1 MFLSKLILNHRSRA
15 VRRDLADCQELHRT
29 LMAAFPHTKAQ
40 SARDEFGLLFRLET
54 SVRSGQV
61 TAIVQSA
68 LEPSW
73 GQLPSGYLL
82 EAENNPACKP
92 VNGSYSSLMIGQ
104 RLAFRLR
111 ANPTKKIGTRR
122 KDAEGGKSNG
132 QRIEIR
138 GEENQIAWLHRK
150 ADQHGFRLV
159 GVRIK
164 PEIAD
169 VRARPENKVIGWRE
183 VNDAVAPKRR
193 MTFAAV
199 AFEGVLEI
207 TDADKF
213 KQALADGIGSGKA
226 YGFGLLSIAP
236 AGARTSP
243 SAG

>member
-29 LMAAFPHTKAQ
+29 LMAAFPHTR
-40 SARDEFGLLFRLET
+40 SNTARDEFGLLYRLET
-54 SVRSGQV
+54 SVRSGTV

-68 LEPSW
+68 LEPNW

-92 VNGSYSSLMIGQ
+92 VNGSYASLMVGR

-111 ANPTKKIGTRR
+111 ANPTKRVSKNNTEQQEQWR
-122 KDAEGGKSNG
+122 GK
-132 QRIEIR
+132 RIELR
-138 GEENQIAWLHRK
+138 GEENQIAWLRRK
-150 ADQHGFRLV
+150 ADQHGFGLV

-164 PEIAD
+164 PDIAD
-169 VRARPENKVIGWRE
+169 VRARPESKVIGWRE
-183 VNDAVAPKRR
+183 VNDAAAPKRR
-193 MTFAAV
+193 LTFAAV
-199 AFEGVLEI
+199 VFEGVLEI

-213 KQALADGIGSGKA
+213 KQALANGIGSGKA

-236 AGARTSP
+236 GARTSP
-243 SAG
+243 SAI

>member
-1 MFLSKLILNHRSRA
+1 MFLSKLILNPRCRA
-15 VRRDLADCQELHRT
+15 VRRDLGDCQELHRT
-29 LMAAFPHTKAQ
+29 LLAAFPHTRAKA
-40 SARDEFGLLFRLET
+40 ARDEFGVLYRLE
-54 SVRSGQV
+54 SPARSGLV

-68 LEPSW
+68 LEPNW

-82 EAENNPACKP
+82 EGENNSACKP
-92 VNGSYSSLMIGQ
+92 VNGSYSSLMTGQ

-159 GVRIK
+159 GVRIQ
-164 PEIAD
+164 PEVAD
-169 VRARPENKVIGWRE
+169 VRARPENKIIGWRE
-183 VNDAVAPKRR
+183 VNDESTPKRR
-193 MTFAAV
+193 LTFASV
-199 AFEGVLEI
+199 VFEGVLEI

-213 KQALADGIGSGKA
+213 KQTLADGIGSGKA
-226 YGFGLLSIAP
+226 YGFGLLSIAS
-236 AGARTSP
+236 AR
-243 SAG
+243 

>member
-1 MFLSKLILNHRSRA
+1 MFLSRLQLNMHNRA

-29 LMAAFPHTKAQ
+29 LMAAFPHTKVRA
-40 SARDEFGLLFRLET
+40 ARDEFGLLYRLEFAA
-54 SVRSGQV
+54 RSGLA

-68 LEPSW
+68 SEPNW

-92 VNGSYSSLMIGQ
+92 VNGSYSSLMAGQ

-111 ANPTKKIGTRR
+111 ANPTYKTGTRR

-132 QRIEIR
+132 KRIEIR

-159 GVRIK
+159 GVRIR
-164 PEIAD
+164 PEVAD
-169 VRARPENKVIGWRE
+169 VRARPESKVIGWRE
-183 VNDAVAPKRR
+183 VNDDSAPKRQL
-193 MTFAAV
+193 TFAAV
-199 AFEGVLEI
+199 VFEGLLEI

-213 KQALADGIGSGKA
+213 KQTLADGIGSGKA
-226 YGFGLLSIAP
+226 YGFGLLSVAQ
-236 AGARTSP
+236 A
-243 SAG
+243 